1 MSDTARIPVRW
12 RLPLA
17 SLVLLLL
24 AILVLH
30 AHTVVGMVSI
40 WSRSDTYAHGF
51 VVPVISLW
59 LIWRIRHSLAALQP
73 QPELA
78 GLR

>member
-1 MSDTARIPVRW
+1 MAETARFPTHW
-12 RLPLA
+12 RVPLA

-24 AILVLH
+24 AILALH
-30 AHTVVGMVSI
+30 AHTLVRMVSI

-51 VVPVISLW
+51 VVPAISLW

-73 QPELA
+73 RPSWLA
-78 GLR
+78 G